1 MKEMRLRGVCG
12 MDAGNAYLPTFMA
25 DYNRRL
31 AVAPRNP
38 SDSHRGGAA
47 RRTGAGPDSVRAACA
62 EGDDEPVDQLRGALL
77 PGHCFN
83 DIV

>member
-38 SDSHRGGAA
+38 SDSHRGRCCTTNGSW
-47 RRTGAGPDSVRAACA
+47 T
-62 EGDDEPVDQLRGALL
+62 
-77 PGHCFN
+77 
-83 DIV
+83 